1 MERDAML
8 RAALHIVSFFREQAP
23 HVAGVYGS
31 EYPAELER
39 LMCDRLEELSLAARL
54 TRDP

>member
-1 MERDAML
+1 ML
-8 RAALHIVSFFREQAP
+8 RATLDIVSFFREHAP
-23 HVAGVYGS
+23 RIAGAHGS

-39 LMCDRLEELSLAARL
+39 LMCDRLDELSLAARL